1 MNKLQTNLN
10 KPSYS
15 IPQVARI
22 IGVSPYRVRIM
33 VKLKQLPALLAGK
46 QEIILKEDLEHYLE
60 KRNTSTKLQYQH

>member
-22 IGVSPYRVRIM
+22 IGVTPYRVRIM

-46 QEIILKEDLEHYLE
+46 QEIIL
-60 KRNTSTKLQYQH
+60 

>member
-1 MNKLQTNLN
+1 MNKLQTNLK